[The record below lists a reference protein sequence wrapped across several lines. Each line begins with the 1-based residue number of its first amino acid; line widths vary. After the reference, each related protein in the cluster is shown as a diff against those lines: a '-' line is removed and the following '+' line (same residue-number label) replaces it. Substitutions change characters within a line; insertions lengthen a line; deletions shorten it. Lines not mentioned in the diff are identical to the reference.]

1 MNAPEE
7 IKALFPPAEQVARV
21 IRTRTVTSWPSD
33 GHTKTR
39 VTQTSTETVCL
50 VITMT
55 ARQAAPAHIA
65 TYARSTGA
73 SRTGSI
79 KQARHYDVRRPRG
92 RDAGVG
98 QGPAGPGGS
107 G

>member
-55 ARQAAPAHIA
+55 AR
-65 TYARSTGA
+65 
-73 SRTGSI
+73 
-79 KQARHYDVRRPRG
+79 
-92 RDAGVG
+92 
-98 QGPAGPGGS
+98 
-107 G
+107 